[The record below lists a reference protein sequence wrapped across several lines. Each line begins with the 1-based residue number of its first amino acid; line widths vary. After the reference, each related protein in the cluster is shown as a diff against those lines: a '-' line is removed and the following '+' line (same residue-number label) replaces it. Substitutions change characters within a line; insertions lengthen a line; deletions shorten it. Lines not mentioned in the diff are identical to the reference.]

1 MKTIDVS
8 DAQGSLAEYVRH
20 KDEFPLVI
28 TEGGEPVAALLAV
41 PNADVETISLSTSPE
56 FLAIIERSRRRPAA
70 EGGISVEEM
79 RKRLG
84 LTKGGSDAEN
94 HLSSP

>member
-20 KDEFPLVI
+20 KDEFPLLI

-41 PNADVETISLSTSPE
+41 PNADVETISLSTNPQ
-56 FLAIIERSRRRPAA
+56 FLAIIERSRQRLAA
-70 EGGISVEEM
+70 EGGITAEEM

-84 LTKGGSDAEN
+84 MTRGESDTEN
-94 HLSSP
+94 HPSSP